1 MQKVL
6 RNSTVLMNTHAQKH
20 VPLATTL
27 AVRVLMVETETATL
41 WHIINTHCSTRM
53 MKPIA
58 HVLVCVWELRVC
70 YDSVPLL

>member
-20 VPLATTL
+20 VHFPTL

-41 WHIINTHCSTRM
+41 WHIINTHCSAGDDETNCS
-53 MKPIA
+53 
-58 HVLVCVWELRVC
+58 CVSMCVGVEVV
-70 YDSVPLL
+70 YDGSSTV